1 MSKFIEK
8 IDHLLEVVKRKE
20 VKGAEVYIVSWDA
33 RYGDYYDNTQRVAK
47 AFLLKGDAIAFKK
60 SLEDAQEL
68 LQNTTNIRIT
78 IRKQQ

>member
-33 RYGDYYDNTQRVAK
+33 RYGDYYANTQRVAK
-47 AFLLKGDAIAFKK
+47 AFLLKEDAIAFKK

-78 IRKQQ
+78 IRKQL